1 MAADDPSRG
10 FGFLAHD
17 IARLFRREFDR
28 RARALGLTRAQW
40 SVIAHLRR
48 HEGIHQA
55 ALAELVEIA
64 PITLARLLDRMAAAG
79 WIERRPDPADRRA
92 RRLFLTERARA
103 EFKPMREIAAEVRAT
118 ALAGLAPDEVTQL
131 MATLERVKA
140 NLATADDGAMP
151 RGGRPRVE
159 AARAP
164 TEPASS
170 GRNGRQS
177 DGRRGRAPAD
187 VHPGERAQGGDP
199 GHLIRPRRRVRG
211 L

>member
-17 IARLFRREFDR
+17 VARLFRREFDR

-103 EFKPMREIAAEVRAT
+103 EFRPMREIAAEVRAT
-118 ALAGLAPDEVTQL
+118 ALAGLAPEEVAQL

-140 NLATADDGAMP
+140 NLAAADRAG
-151 RGGRPRVE
+151 
-159 AARAP
+159 AARRP
-164 TEPASS
+164 TEPPSS

-187 VHPGERAQGGDP
+187 VHQEERAQGGDP